1 MKKVVMIIQDDPELV
16 KIIVDVESKIK
27 HIAQRSSF
35 IKKSIESLDKD
46 AEKERVYAE
55 EKIINRLLELKR
67 LPPDYSK
74 ETHHIDV
81 DIRSGAISLDLL
93 SNQTPTAYTLRDLL
107 EFMEKMK

>member
-16 KIIVDVESKIK
+16 KIIEDVESRIK
-27 HIAQRSSF
+27 RITQRSSF
-35 IKKSIESLDKD
+35 IKKNIENLDKD
-46 AEKERVYAE
+46 AEKEKTYAE
-55 EKIINRLLELKR
+55 DKIINRLLELKR
-67 LPPDYSK
+67 LPPEYSR

-93 SNQTPTAYTLRDLL
+93 ANQIPTAYTLRDLL